1 MTMSARLS
9 KEIKTA
15 APTEGAILAALRKL
29 PANYLTEVL
38 RYIEFLEYNINM
50 AGVDVDEDAAL
61 WAAVETNLE
70 YKRQHPYEGLEI
82 YETGDAFL
90 EAVKDL

>member
-29 PANYLTEVL
+29 PANYLAEVL
-38 RYIEFLEYNINM
+38 RYIEFLEYKINM

-61 WAAVETNLE
+61 WTAVQANLE
-70 YKRQHPYEGLEI
+70 YKRLHPDEGLEI

-90 EAVKDL
+90 EAVKDI